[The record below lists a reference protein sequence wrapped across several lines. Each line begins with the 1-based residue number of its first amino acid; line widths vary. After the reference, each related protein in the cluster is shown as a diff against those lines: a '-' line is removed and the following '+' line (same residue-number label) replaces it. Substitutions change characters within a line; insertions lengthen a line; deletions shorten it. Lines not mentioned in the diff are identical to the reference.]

1 MTDPIGRLRAALRAT
16 TPAIP
21 EAARRRAAA
30 AAAAA
35 FDRQHRENRS
45 AVGPGSRRAA
55 ATVSAPA
62 GSLSTS
68 ISGRGHAGPSHE
80 GRMEQMKTLDEMRQQ
95 LIDKAEDDL
104 AFRSR
109 LLAEPRAVVE
119 EQFGIEVPE
128 SVELRVHEDSRSA
141 VHLVLPPEPKLDMQE
156 LRTASGG
163 ICTYGCGG
171 GW

>member
-1 MTDPIGRLRAALRAT
+1 MTDPIGRLKAALRAT

-21 EAARRRAAA
+21 EAARRSAAA

-35 FDRQHRENRS
+35 FDRHHRENQS

-55 ATVSAPA
+55 ATVSAAA

-68 ISGRGHAGPSHE
+68 ISGRVHAGPPQE
-80 GRMEQMKTLDEMRQQ
+80 GRMERMKTMDEMRKQ
-95 LIDKAEDDL
+95 LIDKAEDDI
-104 AFRSR
+104 AFRGR

-119 EQFGIEVPE
+119 EEFGIEVPE
-128 SVELRVHEDSRSA
+128 SLELRVHEDSRSA

-163 ICTYGCGG
+163 LCFFQCC
-171 GW
+171 W